1 MKTLKTLETS
11 AEPSGIPGLDADV
24 AVGRAI
30 LDYLRSTRP
39 PVDYE
44 TRPLISLKNRYVYF
58 AIGKVANSSVKSL
71 LYRCELAGTSRKP
84 PRDKQVHNVLQ
95 SPLIMPYQLSD
106 ADMSRLLVSSDFRKV
121 AFVRNPYDRLL
132 SCFLDRVQAHDSLPH
147 RKTARILG
155 IEPGSDISFEAF
167 VSSLPEQ
174 INADV
179 HWRPQWVELGDGR
192 IDFAFVGKF
201 EKLAEDIESLVSLLY
216 PGRSAK
222 LGFQSPA
229 RTNAAQRRA
238 EFYTQSTIDI
248 VRELY
253 ADDFDHFG
261 YET

>member
-1 MKTLKTLETS
+1 MTTGNS
-11 AEPSGIPGLDADV
+11 
-24 AVGRAI
+24 I
-30 LDYLRSTRP
+30 LDFLRSTRP

-44 TRPLISLKNRYVYF
+44 TRPLISLKNRYVF
-58 AIGKVANSSVKSL
+58 FPIGKVANSSIKSL
-71 LYRCELAGTSRKP
+71 LYRCELVGTSRKP
-84 PRDKQVHNVLQ
+84 PKDRQGHNVLQ
-95 SPLIMPYQLSD
+95 SPLIMPYQLGDDDLSH
-106 ADMSRLLVSSDFRKV
+106 LLVSRAFQKV

-132 SCFLDRVQAHDSLPH
+132 SCYLDRVRAHDSLPH
-147 RKTARILG
+147 RKTARLLG
-155 IEPGSDISFEAF
+155 LEPGCDISFEAF
-167 VSSLPEQ
+167 VSSLPDQ

-179 HWRPQWVELGDGR
+179 HWRPQWVELGGGR
-192 IDFAFVGKF
+192 IDFEFVGRF
-201 EKLAEDIESLVSLLY
+201 ENLTDDIASLVSLLY

-238 EFYTQSTIDI
+238 EFYTQSTIDV